1 MRSATSKRVAGS
13 SQLTSHVHAGFIDML
28 NEMRFGK
35 LSEESIKTFYTL
47 SRTPTLNG
55 IEPTEL

>member
-1 MRSATSKRVAGS
+1 
-13 SQLTSHVHAGFIDML
+13 ML